1 MSRSFDV
8 VVLGSE
14 PDALVA
20 ATGLATSGVRVLL
33 LEPGPDL
40 GGIYREIEFAPGW
53 RAAPLVP
60 DLGYLDPQAFRGMA
74 EIHASVAAD
83 PTVIALGEGGPLAL
97 RRSAV
102 ETAAALRRLS
112 ARDAERWP
120 KFVQQLASLAGFLA
134 TLFRDAAP
142 RVDARA
148 IDEFLTL
155 LRLGRQYR
163 SLGRRGM
170 VELLRALPIS
180 AADWL
185 DDFFESE
192 PLKGALAAL
201 AVTDLCQGPMSG
213 GTALAFLHRH
223 VGAAPGVIGERLRLK
238 AGPGALIDA
247 LARRARAAGVAIET
261 QGAVVELSVR
271 DGRIE
276 SAALSSGEAIACRA
290 VISALDP
297 YQSLLGLIDP
307 VHLDPVLIEAVR
319 NIRFRGVTTKIL
331 LALDALPDS
340 VAAATAATTTTTT
353 TTTTTASAGAAGTML
368 IAPSMRYVERAF
380 DATKYGRC
388 SSEPFVMIHLPS
400 AVHAGLAPPG
410 KHVAVL
416 HVQYT
421 PYRLREGEWG
431 ELRDTVAERALRVVE
446 AHLPGF
452 TSQVRERM
460 VLSPVDLESRF
471 GLREGAVSRGELA
484 LDQLLFMRPVP
495 DLAGHAAPVA
505 GLHLCGAGTHPG
517 PGIVGASGRMAARAA
532 LKELRARA

>member
-1 MSRSFDV
+1 MSRSSDV

-20 ATGLATSGVRVLL
+20 ATALAKAGVRVLL
-33 LEPGPDL
+33 LEPGADL
-40 GGIYREIEFAPGW
+40 GGSYREIEFAPGW

-60 DLGYLDPQAFRGMA
+60 DLGYLDTQAFQGVDG
-74 EIHASVAAD
+74 IHASVAAD
-83 PTVIALGEGGPLAL
+83 PTVVALAEGGPLSL
-97 RRSAV
+97 RRSAQQ
-102 ETAAALRRLS
+102 TAAGLVRFS

-120 KFVQQLASLAGFLA
+120 KFAQQVASLTGFLA
-134 TLFRDAAP
+134 VLCRDAAP
-142 RVDARA
+142 RIDAQT
-148 IDEFLTL
+148 IGEFVTL
-155 LRLGRQYR
+155 LRLGRRYR
-163 SLGRRGM
+163 SLGRSGM

-180 AADWL
+180 VADWL

-238 AGPGALIDA
+238 GGPGALIEA
-247 LARRARAAGVAIET
+247 LARRARAAGVTIET
-261 QGAVVELSVR
+261 HGAVRQLLVR
-271 DGRIE
+271 DGRVE
-276 SAALSSGEAIACRA
+276 SAVLDSGEAIPCRA

-297 YQSLLGLIDP
+297 YRSLLALIDP
-307 VHLDPVLIEAVR
+307 AHLDPVLVQAVR

-331 LALDALPDS
+331 LALDALPDP
-340 VAAATAATTTTTT
+340 VAPA
-353 TTTTTASAGAAGTML
+353 TASAGGGGTML

-388 SSEPFVMIHLPS
+388 SSEPFVMIHFPS
-400 AVHAGLAPPG
+400 TGQAGLAPAG
-410 KHVAVL
+410 RHVAVL

-431 ELRDTVAERALRVVE
+431 AMRETLAERALRVVE
-446 AHLPGF
+446 AHLPGL
-452 TSQVRERM
+452 TSRVRERT
-460 VLSPVDLESRF
+460 VLTPADLESRF
-471 GLREGAVSRGELA
+471 GLREGAVSCGELA

-495 DLAGHAAPVA
+495 DLAGNAAPVA
-505 GLHLCGAGTHPG
+505 GLRLCGAGTHPG
-517 PGIVGASGRMAARAA
+517 PGIVGASGRLAARAT
-532 LKELRARA
+532 LNELRARA

>member
-1 MSRSFDV
+1 
-8 VVLGSE
+8 
-14 PDALVA
+14 
-20 ATGLATSGVRVLL
+20 
-33 LEPGPDL
+33 
-40 GGIYREIEFAPGW
+40 
-53 RAAPLVP
+53 
-60 DLGYLDPQAFRGMA
+60 
-74 EIHASVAAD
+74 
-83 PTVIALGEGGPLAL
+83 
-97 RRSAV
+97 
-102 ETAAALRRLS
+102 
-112 ARDAERWP
+112 
-120 KFVQQLASLAGFLA
+120 
-134 TLFRDAAP
+134 
-142 RVDARA
+142 
-148 IDEFLTL
+148 
-155 LRLGRQYR
+155 
-163 SLGRRGM
+163 
-170 VELLRALPIS
+170 
-180 AADWL
+180 
-185 DDFFESE
+185 
-192 PLKGALAAL
+192 
-201 AVTDLCQGPMSG
+201 
-213 GTALAFLHRH
+213 
-223 VGAAPGVIGERLRLK
+223 
-238 AGPGALIDA
+238 
-247 LARRARAAGVAIET
+247 
-261 QGAVVELSVR
+261 
-271 DGRIE
+271 
-276 SAALSSGEAIACRA
+276 AALSSGEAIACRA

-340 VAAATAATTTTTT
+340 VAAATAAATTTATTT
-353 TTTTTASAGAAGTML
+353 ATASAGAAGTML

-380 DATKYGRC
+380 DATKYGCC

-421 PYRLREGEWG
+421 PYRLREGAWG

-452 TSQVRERM
+452 TSRVRERM

-517 PGIVGASGRMAARAA
+517 PGLVGASGRWAARAA
-532 LKELRARA
+532 LNVLTRRAWGNRPM

>member
-1 MSRSFDV
+1 MRRSFDV

-148 IDEFLTL
+148 IDEFLT
-155 LRLGRQYR
+155 
-163 SLGRRGM
+163 
-170 VELLRALPIS
+170 
-180 AADWL
+180 
-185 DDFFESE
+185 
-192 PLKGALAAL
+192 
-201 AVTDLCQGPMSG
+201 MSG

-276 SAALSSGEAIACRA
+276 SAALASGEAIACRA

-353 TTTTTASAGAAGTML
+353 TTTITTTTASAGAAGTIL
-368 IAPSMRYVERAF
+368 IAPSIRYVERAF

-388 SSEPFVMIHLPS
+388 SNEPFVMIHFPS

-452 TSQVRERM
+452 TSRVRERM

-495 DLAGHAAPVA
+495 DLAGHAAPVV

-517 PGIVGASGRMAARAA
+517 PGIVGASGRMAARAT

>member
-97 RRSAV
+97 QRSAV
-102 ETAAALRRLS
+102 ATAAALRRLS
-112 ARDAERWP
+112 AREAERWP

-340 VAAATAATTTTTT
+340 VAVAT
-353 TTTTTASAGAAGTML
+353 AAGTML
-368 IAPSMRYVERAF
+368 IAPSIRYVERAF

-431 ELRDTVAERALRVVE
+431 ELRDTVSERALRVVE